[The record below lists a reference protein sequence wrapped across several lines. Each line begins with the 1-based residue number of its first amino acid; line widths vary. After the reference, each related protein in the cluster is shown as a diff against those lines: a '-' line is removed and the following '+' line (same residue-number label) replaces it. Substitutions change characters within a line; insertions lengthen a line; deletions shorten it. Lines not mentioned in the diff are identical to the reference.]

1 MSYRHYVEMMQYS
14 GIHAA
19 YLTTLEP
26 KEGQQQPETFARLAY
41 HYMRLAG
48 ISPFDNNLN
57 LNIWPDAER
66 EAKYTESAA

>member
-19 YLTTLEP
+19 WLTTVDHPE
-26 KEGQQQPETFARLAY
+26 QQPETFARLAY

-48 ISPFDNNLN
+48 ISPWPETN
-57 LNIWPDAER
+57 LNINVQ
-66 EAKYTESAA
+66 